1 MESESKLKLK
11 ISKMFR
17 SSFVSCRPKNVVDLM
32 ENPVFISQNRHDFQ
46 KIDQQ
51 SLILSPK
58 TRPFPSICKPNK
70 SLSESAEAEKR
81 QSFLLQR
88 KIKGITD
95 DHTTE
100 GVVAG
105 GRKCPPV
112 SPCSPSSN
120 LFYNCYHD
128 FYDNRERKTKPKKK
142 QPVKKNIKKKP
153 SLIRLSSSSSNG
165 GWFSSEEEEDDDYY
179 ADVKD
184 EYEENEDETE
194 RFFSSRSF
202 SSSSSESQRRKKT
215 HLRRKRAELRRRSR
229 SGRDIIPEST
239 TKKDVGLGI
248 GESFAVVKRSSDP
261 HSDFRTSM
269 VEMIIQKQIFSAKDL
284 EKLLQ
289 CFLSLNSSHHH
300 RVIVQV
306 FTEIWDALFSN
317 YL

>member
-1 MESESKLKLK
+1 MESESQLKLK

-17 SSFVSCRPKNVVDLM
+17 SSLLSSCKPKNVVDLM

-46 KIDQQ
+46 KIDHQT
-51 SLILSPK
+51 LLLSPK

-70 SLSESAEAEKR
+70 PLSESLEVEKR
-81 QSFLLQR
+81 QSFVLQR

-100 GVVAG
+100 G
-105 GRKCPPV
+105 GRNCPPV

-128 FYDNRERKTKPKKK
+128 FYDNRERKKKPKKK
-142 QPVKKNIKKKP
+142 QQPVKKNSNKKKP

-165 GWFSSEEEEDDDYY
+165 GWFSSEEDENDYEDVKKEED
-179 ADVKD
+179 
-184 EYEENEDETE
+184 ENEDETE

-215 HLRRKRAELRRRSR
+215 HLRRKRAELRRRRS
-229 SGRDIIPEST
+229 SGRDVITEST
-239 TKKDVGLGI
+239 TEKDVGLGI

-269 VEMIIQKQIFSAKDL
+269 VEMIIEKQIFSAKDL
-284 EKLLQ
+284 ENLLQ

>member
-17 SSFVSCRPKNVVDLM
+17 SSFGSCKPKNVVDLM

-51 SLILSPK
+51 TSLLSPK
-58 TRPFPSICKPNK
+58 TRPFPSICKPK
-70 SLSESAEAEKR
+70 SAESVEVEKR
-81 QSFLLQR
+81 QSFILQR

-95 DHTTE
+95 DLTSE
-100 GVVAG
+100 GGVVVG

-128 FYDNRERKTKPKKK
+128 FYDNRERKKKPKKK
-142 QPVKKNIKKKP
+142 QQPVKNNNKKKKP

-165 GWFSSEEEEDDDYY
+165 GWFSSEEDEDDFE
-179 ADVKD
+179 DVK
-184 EYEENEDETE
+184 EEEENEDETE

-215 HLRRKRAELRRRSR
+215 HLRRKRAELRRRRS
-229 SGRDIIPEST
+229 SGRDIITEST

-269 VEMIIQKQIFSAKDL
+269 VEMIIEKQIFSAKDL

-306 FTEIWDALFSN
+306 FTEIWDALFSS

>member
-17 SSFVSCRPKNVVDLM
+17 SSFGSCKPKNVVDLM

-58 TRPFPSICKPNK
+58 ARPFPSICKPNK

-81 QSFLLQR
+81 QSFVLQR

-100 GVVAG
+100 GVVSG

-128 FYDNRERKTKPKKK
+128 FNDNRERKKKPKKK

-179 ADVKD
+179 KDVKD
-184 EYEENEDETE
+184 EEENEDETE

-202 SSSSSESQRRKKT
+202 
-215 HLRRKRAELRRRSR
+215 HLHHRNPSVEKDSFT
-229 SGRDIIPEST
+229 SGRDIIAEST
-239 TKKDVGLGI
+239 TKNDVGLGI

-269 VEMIIQKQIFSAKDL
+269 VEMIIEKQIFSAKDL

>member
-1 MESESKLKLK
+1 
-11 ISKMFR
+11 
-17 SSFVSCRPKNVVDLM
+17 M

-58 TRPFPSICKPNK
+58 ARPFPSICKPNK

-81 QSFLLQR
+81 QSFVLQR
-88 KIKGITD
+88 KIKSTTD

-112 SPCSPSSN
+112 SPCSQSSNSN

-128 FYDNRERKTKPKKK
+128 FYDDRERKKKTKKK
-142 QPVKKNIKKKP
+142 QPVKKNNKKKP
-153 SLIRLSSSSSNG
+153 SLIRLSSSSS

-179 ADVKD
+179 EDVKQQQ
-184 EYEENEDETE
+184 ENEDETE

-229 SGRDIIPEST
+229 SGRDIMTEST

-269 VEMIIQKQIFSAKDL
+269 VEMIIEKQIFSAKDL

>member
-17 SSFVSCRPKNVVDLM
+17 SSFGSCKPKNVVDLM
-32 ENPVFISQNRHDFQ
+32 ENPVFISHQNRHHDFQ
-46 KIDQQ
+46 KIDRQ
-51 SLILSPK
+51 SLLLSPK
-58 TRPFPSICKPNK
+58 ARPFPSICKPK
-70 SLSESAEAEKR
+70 SLLESIEVEKR
-81 QSFLLQR
+81 KSFVLQR
-88 KIKGITD
+88 KIN

-100 GVVAG
+100 GG
-105 GRKCPPV
+105 KKCLSV

-120 LFYNCYHD
+120 RFYNCYND
-128 FYDNRERKTKPKKK
+128 FYDNKGRKNKPKKK
-142 QPVKKNIKKKP
+142 QPSKKNMKKKP

-165 GWFSSEEEEDDDYY
+165 GWFSSEEDDNEEE
-179 ADVKD
+179 K
-184 EYEENEDETE
+184 EQQNEDETE
-194 RFFSSRSF
+194 TFFSSRSF
-202 SSSSSESQRRKKT
+202 NSSSSSESQRRKKI
-215 HLRRKRAELRRRSR
+215 RRKRAELRRRR
-229 SGRDIIPEST
+229 GVQDIIPDQT
-239 TKKDVGLGI
+239 TKEDVGLGI

-269 VEMIIQKQIFSAKDL
+269 VEMIIEKQIFSAKDL